1 MTNRSFPI
9 RLVGVLR
16 RDAKMELLKRV
27 PLFAECSKKELGE
40 IARVS
45 DEMDVGQGSVL
56 TREGDSGREFF
67 VLVEGV
73 AEVRRKGRKVSTMKP
88 GDFFGEI
95 ALVSDRPRTAT
106 VTAAAPGRVLVMTD
120 RAFREL
126 MQRMPSIQNK
136 VLAAVV
142 DRLPPGAF

>member
-1 MTNRSFPI
+1 MRS

-95 ALVSDRPRTAT
+95 ALVTKMPRTAS
-106 VTAAAPGRVLVMTD
+106 VTATTDVRVLVITERD
-120 RAFREL
+120 FSTLLKHSDEVSRGVAEA
-126 MQRMPSIQNK
+126 
-136 VLAAVV
+136 LAERIAP
-142 DRLPPGAF
+142 DLPV

>member
-1 MTNRSFPI
+1 LRS

-106 VTAAAPGRVLVMTD
+106 VTVAAPGRVLVMTD

-126 MQRMPSIQNK
+126 MQRMPSIQRK

-142 DRLPPGAF
+142 DRLPADSF

>member
-1 MTNRSFPI
+1 LRS

-106 VTAAAPGRVLVMTD
+106 VTVAAPGRVLVMTD

-126 MQRMPSIQNK
+126 MQRMPSIQRK

-142 DRLPPGAF
+142 DRLPPDSF

>member
-1 MTNRSFPI
+1 MRS

-73 AEVRRKGRKVSTMKP
+73 AEVRFT
-88 GDFFGEI
+88 
-95 ALVSDRPRTAT
+95 
-106 VTAAAPGRVLVMTD
+106 
-120 RAFREL
+120 
-126 MQRMPSIQNK
+126 
-136 VLAAVV
+136 
-142 DRLPPGAF
+142 